1 MTIEILNP
9 IDQLLKHQALLPESD
24 RQSSVMLCFGKP
36 VNMSMTSDFY
46 RIHLT
51 PEMKREG
58 RSETEFYKPEIFQP
72 SRMHQ
77 QKFCSACRCEMVK
90 VLIGTWKCQNSRC
103 QRRGHTV
110 QSGPT
115 RGVIAVDVR
124 DDMIANREQIDA
136 TELTK
141 SGKVRKL
148 FTPQGVPLK
157 CERVTINAC
166 ILRLDR
172 RYDPL
177 VLAAVYRTAGAICDQ
192 YGWELL

>member
-1 MTIEILNP
+1 MIEVLNP
-9 IDQLLKHQALLPESD
+9 IDQLLKHQSLLPESD
-24 RQSSVMLCFGKP
+24 RQSSLMLCFRKP

-58 RSETEFYKPEIFQP
+58 RSEVEFYKPEIFQP
-72 SRMHQ
+72 SRMN
-77 QKFCSACRCEMVK
+77 KKKACSACGQEMAK
-90 VLIGTWKCQNSRC
+90 VLISTWKCQNSRC
-103 QRRGHTV
+103 RRRGHTV
-110 QSGPT
+110 ESGPT

-124 DDMIANREQIDA
+124 DDMIVNREQIDA

-141 SGKVRKL
+141 SGKVKTL
-148 FTPQGVPLK
+148 FTAPGVPMK

-177 VLAAVYRTAGAICDQ
+177 VLAGIYRTAGAICDQ